1 MVFAEK
7 PLEKKRRTR
16 DSNPQPL
23 TGHIISNDAA
33 SHSLILQRPDRQ
45 IALNLAPVR
54 TKAYPRCFDLQANL
68 FPLFRANLDVYLPFL
83 DLSEK

>member
-1 MVFAEK
+1 MM
-7 PLEKKRRTR
+7 PLAIRLS
-16 DSNPQPL
+16 SNS
-23 TGHIISNDAA
+23 TE
-33 SHSLILQRPDRQ
+33 RQ

-68 FPLFRANLDVYLPFL
+68 LPLFRANLDVYLPFL